1 MVGWPHL
8 VIWPGDAAFLAA
20 FRLAINPCRGQLPF
34 VFCELC
40 LLCLFS
46 EGVSEKF
53 RKRVEVSV
61 GASRTSG
68 HCLNH
73 RNSHQLAF
81 SEMVPYPAPQASRFS
96 SSVRFQAGRRH
107 PLQTLNSQRELSF

>member
-46 EGVSEKF
+46 QGVSEKF
-53 RKRVEVSV
+53 RKRVAVSV
-61 GASRTSG
+61 GASRSSG

-81 SEMVPYPAPQASRFS
+81 SEMVFPAPSGPKPAA
-96 SSVRFQAGRRH
+96 VTH
-107 PLQTLNSQRELSF
+107 YKPSQREFSFR